1 MGIKYIREYDQ
12 INDDLTK
19 GLLKI
24 DNFFPLLGMDSEDWE
39 EVSKENKYYYAK
51 TLADDIFYALGDEN
65 TLDIGNGNIEYD
77 QKLQTISVYKSGNL
91 ICSIE
96 L

>member
-1 MGIKYIREYDQ
+1 MGLKYIREYEQ

-19 GLLKI
+19 AILEI
-24 DNFFPLLGMDSEDWE
+24 DNFSPLLEINAEDWDE
-39 EVSKENKYYYAK
+39 ISEKDKYYYTK

-65 TLDIGNGNIEYD
+65 TLDIGNGSIIYD
-77 QKLQTISVYKSGNL
+77 EKLQKIKVYNGENF